1 MRQNYIRDSLVQ
13 QTKRLFVPCSGRG
26 GQCNGDRALPTEE
39 DVLETI
45 VEVVRT
51 VDGVTAE
58 MADDVTPQTHIL
70 RDLSFDSIAV
80 MDFIMELETAFNIV
94 IPLDAIAEIVTV
106 GDLARAILAA
116 QARVAT

>member
-1 MRQNYIRDSLVQ
+1 MGAG
-13 QTKRLFVPCSGRG
+13 CH
-26 GQCNGDRALPTEE
+26 CNGDRALPTEE

-51 VDGVTAE
+51 LDGVTAE
-58 MADDVTPQTHIL
+58 MADAVTPQTHIL

-94 IPLDAIAEIVTV
+94 IPLDAVAEIVTV
-106 GDLARAILAA
+106 GDLVRAIVTA